1 MSGEER
7 REKIISTLKSSA
19 EPVSGTGLAKELGV
33 SRQVIVQDIALLRA
47 KNYDIYSTNKGYGLR
62 EKDEHERIFKIYNR
76 PEEVEKELQ
85 LFVDQGGFVKD
96 VFVYHKVYNV
106 VKAELNIASRAD
118 IEAYMEDIRSG
129 KSTLLNNLTSGY
141 HYHTIIAKNEKILDK
156 IQEKL
161 TECGFLAQLLD
172 YEPVDFWK
180 NAAPK
185 EDNP

>member
-7 REKIISTLKSSA
+7 REKIISTLKNSDS
-19 EPVSGTGLAKELGV
+19 PVSGSGLAKTLGV

-47 KNYDIYSTNKGYGLR
+47 KNIIIDSTPKGYCLR
-62 EKDEHERIFKIYNR
+62 NQDKHERIFKIYNR

-85 LFVDQGGFVKD
+85 LFVDQGGFIKD
-96 VFVYHKVYNV
+96 VFVYHKVYGV
-106 VKAELNIASRAD
+106 VRAELNIASRAD
-118 IEAYMEDIRSG
+118 IAAYMADIKSG

-141 HYHTIIAKNEKILDK
+141 HYHTIIAKSEAVLDA
-156 IQEKL
+156 IQANL

-180 NAAPK
+180 QD
-185 EDNP
+185 E